1 MYDVYRRDLQC
12 LYTSDNAKRKSDPYS
27 ILVVNARMYTYS
39 HRSTHRYMRKSLIFI
54 HKKLHICSA
63 PRSVD
68 ALKPPAAGS
77 ADAPRGEAPPRFGH
91 EEPLT
96 RLLVRAAVAPQI
108 GVLLHVALSHVL
120 VGLAGV
126 VAAEVGA
133 VVELARAE
141 LVVVDLDGEE

>member
-1 MYDVYRRDLQC
+1 M
-12 LYTSDNAKRKSDPYS
+12 YTSDNAKRKSDPYS
-27 ILVVNARMYTYS
+27 ILVVNARMYTCS
-39 HRSTHRYMRKSLIFI
+39 LRYMRKSLIFI
-54 HKKLHICSA
+54 HKKLHISFYHSA